1 MTSKLLTRYHNVLST
16 VAGADNGISAAAIA
30 EAVDLPRSTAHRLA
44 LALCEVAYLQQ
55 NESSIF
61 VLGPA
66 LDDILIPRLFNSQRS
81 STILP
86 VLLNLANELQ
96 ETSFF
101 ARRHC
106 GRIEIVDALPVP
118 GTHQSYIF
126 PGLGDRPLDKCSS
139 SKAILAFC
147 EQQDV
152 EAWFEQARGEVGA
165 PELEYPTA
173 TFWAELGDVRDAGY
187 AVCDGE
193 IDEGVISIASP
204 VFVEPFGAIY
214 SIGVTGPTA
223 RMKSQ
228 SIEDVAGQVRA
239 AAKTAAARLVA
250 HSANMGSKPSRK

>member
-1 MTSKLLTRYHNVLST
+1 MTSNLLSRYHQVLST
-16 VAGADNGISAAAIA
+16 VAGASNGIAAAAIA
-30 EAVDLPRSTAHRLA
+30 EAVKLPRSTAHRLA
-44 LALCEVAYLQQ
+44 LALCEVGYLQQ
-55 NESSIF
+55 QESSSF

-66 LDDILIPRLFNSQRS
+66 LDDILIPRLFNAQRS
-81 STILP
+81 HTILP
-86 VLLNLANELQ
+86 VLLSLASELK

-118 GTHQSYIF
+118 GSQQSYIY

-147 EQQDV
+147 EESDV
-152 EAWFEQARGEVGA
+152 DAWLSAARQEAGLPAS
-165 PELEYPTA
+165 EYPA
-173 TFWAELGDVRDAGY
+173 ESFWTELAGVRDAGY
-187 AVCDGE
+187 AICDGE

-223 RMKSQ
+223 RLKAQRM
-228 SIEDVAGQVRA
+228 EDVADHVRA

-250 HSANMGSKPSRK
+250 NAATRGAKPG